1 MAPTSRHILL
11 VEDEPTLQRILGSV
25 LSDAGHEVEAVDSAE
40 LAVERLDDASEAEI
54 DLVLSDKN
62 LPEMN
67 GLDLLDHVRAR
78 EAKTETSRGFMLVTG
93 YPSRDSALRVL
104 DGGGDGYLVKP
115 FRSLVDAVNDV
126 QRVLDRPRDARQR
139 GHALAS
145 QLCQAVTDGA
155 ALSGEVEAS
164 VLVDERAL
172 RVRLEGHLQ
181 HAGATLLPAEEAGR
195 GGPRA
200 LVAARAGDLV
210 RFAERHPGAALVLV
224 DAAATFEDVVSVI
237 AAGGGRF
244 LDPTRVGAAP

>member
-1 MAPTSRHILL
+1 MPPTSRHILL

-40 LAVERLDDASEAEI
+40 LAVERLEDASETEI

-67 GLDLLDHVRAR
+67 GLDLLDHVRTR
-78 EAKTETSRGFMLVTG
+78 EAQSEASRGFMLVTG
-93 YPSRDSALRVL
+93 YPSRDSAVRVL

-115 FRSLVDAVNDV
+115 FRSLVDAVGDV
-126 QRVLDRPRDARQR
+126 QRVLDQPREHRQR
-139 GHALAS
+139 GHALAHKLA
-145 QLCQAVTDGA
+145 QVVTEGGPLGA
-155 ALSGEVEAS
+155 EIEAS

-172 RVRLEGHLQ
+172 RVRLEGHLR
-181 HAGATLLPAEEAGR
+181 HAGATLVSAEAPGN

-200 LVAARAGDLV
+200 LFAARAGDLV
-210 RFAERHPGAALVLV
+210 TFGKRHPQAALVLV

-237 AAGGGRF
+237 NAGGGRF
-244 LDPTRVGAAP
+244 LDPTLVGAVP